1 MYTLAFVMKSP
12 KNYCRNTVYSISS
25 SSSSLSSTASIRI
38 KSAWNILTK
47 SKKRTN
53 STSSSSTSSSS
64 AFTLS
69 SSTFTADRRISNGSS
84 NSSNNSTIGTLPSS
98 NISSQFNHHA
108 RKKIWIEKNNAVSEV
123 TVPPFSPTYCKPN
136 EFPYSNFY
144 VKLPNGKW
152 MIRYRSGNRDILG
165 TDEFEGYMI

>member
-1 MYTLAFVMKSP
+1 MKSP

-25 SSSSLSSTASIRI
+25 SSTSLSSTASIRI

-47 SKKRTN
+47 SAKRTN

-98 NISSQFNHHA
+98 SVSMVSATPSSSQINHHA
-108 RKKIWIEKNNAVSEV
+108 RKKKWIEKNNAVAEV

-144 VKLPNGKW
+144 IKLPNGKW

-165 TDEFEGYMI
+165 TDEFEGYM